1 MADMTDIKNDEV
13 THGDDTDI
21 DTVTDAGDAFEEVSY
36 PVQEI
41 DAETRQQII
50 EGLLLS
56 AGRPLSVAALA
67 ELFLEGER
75 PGNDQIRES
84 LDAIA
89 RACEGR
95 GFELNEV
102 ASGFRFQVRQ
112 KLSPWISRLS
122 EEKPQRYTRA
132 LLETLG
138 LIAYRQPITRGDI
151 EEIRGVAVSSTIIRT
166 LLDREW
172 IRVVGHRDV
181 PGRPAMFATT
191 RHFLDYFNLKNLQ
204 ELPPLAEI
212 RDLDQLNPELD
223 LSDDEGRVLVLPA
236 ESADSDEVDQDIDQ
250 AQLLDEEEA
259 MALAKRPLDDILGY
273 GRKKDDAEAATD
285 VTGSQD
291 KNND

>member
-1 MADMTDIKNDEV
+1 MTDIKSDDMTTGNDA
-13 THGDDTDI
+13 DI
-21 DTVTDAGDAFEEVSY
+21 DTVQDADDAFEEVSY

-41 DAETRQQII
+41 DAQTLQQII

-56 AGRPLSVAALA
+56 AGRPLSVATLS

-75 PGNDQIRES
+75 PGNEQIRDA
-84 LDAIA
+84 LNAIA
-89 RACEGR
+89 QDCEGR
-95 GFELNEV
+95 GFELKEV

-112 KLSPWISRLS
+112 TLSPWISRLS

-223 LSDDEGRVLVLPA
+223 LSDEEGRVLMLPE
-236 ESADSDEVDQDIDQ
+236 ESADNERNLDEEDNQ
-250 AQLLDEEEA
+250 AGLLDEEEA

-273 GRKKDDAEAATD
+273 GRKQDDVTEDTD
-285 VTGSQD
+285 VSGSQEE
-291 KNND
+291 NNG